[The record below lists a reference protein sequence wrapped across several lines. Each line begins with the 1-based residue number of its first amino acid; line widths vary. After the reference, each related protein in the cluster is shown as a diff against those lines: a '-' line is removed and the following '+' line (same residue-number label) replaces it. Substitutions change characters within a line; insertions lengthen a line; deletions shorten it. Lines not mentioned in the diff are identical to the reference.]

1 MLKLFRIA
9 MLLPLMACAQSHYEV
24 LIDPHF
30 SPFMGSEL
38 MISLHKSLEQREDG
52 IIPPKETPRRGALPA
67 LGRAAELMLFWGP
80 VNSFTDV
87 VQHEVFGHGYR
98 VRSLSTGRVV
108 SYTFGVPV
116 PYGTGGGATNWY
128 AGDRT
133 TMGELQSVNLAGLE
147 AQNILARSVKLKWL
161 TDHCIEPRQSSLYS
175 LSELAPLFYA
185 LVDATPAEDEEPCF
199 ESHDIA
205 AYLATLEALYPEA
218 DISFH
223 ELRKQLAYN
232 LIDPMI
238 YYSIGAW
245 WYYVF
250 TGNALSIPMIRIGDL
265 AWLPNLSVQL
275 APYGLEYYVENYFL
289 YKERPIYAY
298 LKAGECAGLE
308 YFGAG
313 IHYEELFA
321 QENFSVG
328 FRWDTWYQPNFLVNW
343 TIAEFSESERPI
355 NTYAASLKRKW
366 GTSASVVS
374 RMRIKDTLTF
384 FYSDLGY
391 KTKGYLPGFS
401 LKKSPIIRVGISA
414 EF

>member
-9 MLLPLMACAQSHYEV
+9 ILLPLMACAQSHYEV
-24 LIDPHF
+24 LIDSHF

-38 MISLHKSLEQREDG
+38 ILSLHQTLEQREDG
-52 IIPPKETPRRGALPA
+52 IIPPQETPRRGVIPI
-67 LGRAAELMLFWGP
+67 LGRAAELIVLWDP
-80 VNSFTDV
+80 VNSCADV

-98 VRSLSTGRVV
+98 IRSLNTGRVV
-108 SYTFGVPV
+108 SYTLGVPQ

-128 AGDRT
+128 AGERMTIGD
-133 TMGELQSVNLAGLE
+133 LQSVNLAGLE
-147 AQNILARSVKLKWL
+147 AQNILARAVKLKWL
-161 TDHCIEPRQSSLYS
+161 SDHRIAPRQSSLYN
-175 LSELAPLFYA
+175 LSELAPLFYS
-185 LVDATPAEDEEPCF
+185 LVQATPAEEEELSF
-199 ESHDIA
+199 QSHDIA
-205 AYLATLEALYPEA
+205 AYLTTLHALYPEA
-218 DISFH
+218 DISLH
-223 ELRKQLAYN
+223 TLRQQLAYN

-250 TGNALSIPMIRIGDL
+250 TGNALGIPMIHIGDL

-275 APYGLEYYVENYFL
+275 APYGIEYYMEHYFL

-313 IHYEELFA
+313 MHYDELFF

-343 TIAEFSESERPI
+343 TIAEFSEGKRPI
-355 NTYAASLKRKW
+355 HTYASSLKSKW
-366 GTSASVVS
+366 GTSASIVS
-374 RMRIKDTLTF
+374 RMRIQDTLTF

-401 LKKSPIIRVGISA
+401 LKQSPIIRLGISA